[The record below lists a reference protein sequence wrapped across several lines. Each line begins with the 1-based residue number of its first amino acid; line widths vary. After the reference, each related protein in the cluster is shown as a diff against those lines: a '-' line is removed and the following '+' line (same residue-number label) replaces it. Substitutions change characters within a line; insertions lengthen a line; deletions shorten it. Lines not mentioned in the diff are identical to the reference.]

1 MNKIKKVFIWNVKIK
16 FNFRNRNLFCFIFA
30 EILKRGK
37 MSYSSINDLDTYN
50 DILEKEDAVLV
61 YFSHEQCNVC
71 KFLKPKIAE
80 LLENN
85 FPKMKMYYADTVLN
99 PEISGQNKIFSV
111 PTVLAFF
118 GGRESFRKSRSI
130 GINELAEQIERP
142 YGMIFKN

>member
-1 MNKIKKVFIWNVKIK
+1 MP
-16 FNFRNRNLFCFIFA
+16 
-30 EILKRGK
+30 
-37 MSYSSINDLDTYN
+37 YSTINDLDTYN

-71 KFLKPKIAE
+71 KVLKPKVAE

-99 PEISGQNKIFSV
+99 PEISGQNKIFTV

-118 GGRESFRKSRSI
+118 GGRETFRKSRSI